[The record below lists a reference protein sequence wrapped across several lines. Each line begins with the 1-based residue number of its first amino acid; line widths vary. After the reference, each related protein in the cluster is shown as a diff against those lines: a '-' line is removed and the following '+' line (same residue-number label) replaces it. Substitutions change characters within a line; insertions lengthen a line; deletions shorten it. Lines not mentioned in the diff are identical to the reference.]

1 MVARHWSIR
10 IVSINSSVYPSNKC
24 EYDRKIART
33 RGSWSIRV
41 REVEESRSWRGDRL
55 PVEKESKGQ
64 KMYGHDRERI
74 RLSNSSSLFPPSPSL
89 LVKLAS
95 PCTRAFPV
103 GKLCKVGQTGMTR
116 RKVGRRI
123 SVTIDG
129 PDLRTSAGR
138 RNRPIDT
145 RLLRKVWRTL
155 PEFTVVLLSRNLEI
169 EMLGK

>member
-1 MVARHWSIR
+1 M
-10 IVSINSSVYPSNKC
+10 
-24 EYDRKIART
+24 
-33 RGSWSIRV
+33 
-41 REVEESRSWRGDRL
+41 EESRSWRGDRL

-74 RLSNSSSLFPPSPSL
+74 RLSNSSSLFPLPPPL

-145 RLLRKVWRTL
+145 RLLRKVENFARIYCRSSFEKLGNRNAWKINARH
-155 PEFTVVLLSRNLEI
+155 FSLLN
-169 EMLGK
+169 